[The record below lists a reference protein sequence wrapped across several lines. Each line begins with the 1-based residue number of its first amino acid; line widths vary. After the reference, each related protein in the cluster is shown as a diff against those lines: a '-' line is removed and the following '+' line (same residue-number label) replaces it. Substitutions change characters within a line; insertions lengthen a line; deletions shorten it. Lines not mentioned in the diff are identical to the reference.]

1 MNTQLVESIAQ
12 KTLQLS
18 KYTIKVEKG
27 QQFFEDHEVV
37 GMFPKYFK
45 QVEVQAELL
54 VDTPEIIEEVLIDI
68 PEVEEFHAIEPHG
81 DEVILI
87 DESEF
92 KSKKVLE
99 DYGKTFGIDL
109 NRQKSIKNMYADLVE
124 FVK

>member
-1 MNTQLVESIAQ
+1 MNTQLVESIVQ

-54 VDTPEIIEEVLIDI
+54 VDTPEIIEEVI
-68 PEVEEFHAIEPHG
+68 EEKVEEKIEL
-81 DEVILI
+81 DKL
-87 DESEF
+87 SEF
-92 KSKKVLE
+92 KSKKALE

-109 NRQKSIKNMYADLVE
+109 NRQKTMKNMYADLVE